1 MSRTNISDDLMY
13 RLLVSSV
20 KDYAIYMLDEEGT
33 VLNWNAGAAHIK
45 GYSVDDIVGKNYSC
59 FFSDDD
65 RRRGVPWD
73 NLEMARRLGHFADE
87 GWRYRKDGTAFW
99 ASVVIDPVYDPQGS
113 LLGFAKVTR
122 DLSEQQAATRRFEH
136 QARHDALTGVANR
149 RGIHEKLEE
158 QLPQVAYGSRIA
170 VHYLDLDRFK
180 AVNDNLGHE
189 MGDEVLRSATRR
201 FQAVLGQNGIVGR
214 LGGDEFVA
222 LQFGSPT
229 LDAIQATARSLVEAM
244 NEPVPVAGKLARVGV
259 SVGTAIAPS
268 NGYDTE
274 SILRCADLAL
284 YQAKRD
290 GRGCARQYSDEM
302 DSLAR
307 ARTALE
313 LEVREAVDQRRFS
326 LDYQPIVKAADGEVA
341 GYEALLRW
349 RASSGQIVPPSV
361 FIPVVEDLGLISSL
375 GEWVLRSACSEAM
388 RWSHNIYVSVNVSA
402 AQLRD
407 AELIGVVDRILAD
420 TGLSPERLELEI
432 TESTVL
438 DSVETAE
445 GILRNLRNRG
455 IGVALD
461 DFGTGFS
468 SLSLVKKL
476 PLTRIKIDKSFV
488 DQISDDSQ
496 STAVIDAVLALC
508 DGYGLSTTAEGVEN
522 SNQRYI
528 LTAKGCDS
536 LQGYLFG
543 RPGPADH
550 EHIDHAVTP

>member
-1 MSRTNISDDLMY
+1 MDRTGITDDLMY

-20 KDYAIYMLDEEGT
+20 KDYAIYLLDGDGFI
-33 VLNWNAGAAHIK
+33 LNWNAGAEHIK
-45 GYSVDDIVGKNYSC
+45 GYSADEIVGKNYSC

-73 NLEMARRLGHFADE
+73 NLETAKRLGHFADE
-87 GWRYRKDGTAFW
+87 GWRYRKDHSAFW
-99 ASVVIDPVYDPQGS
+99 ASVVIDPVYDLAGS

-122 DLSEQQAATRRFEH
+122 DLTEQQEVNRRFEH
-136 QARHDALTGVANR
+136 QARHDSLTGIYNR
-149 RGIHEKLEE
+149 RGIREKLEE

-189 MGDEVLRSATRR
+189 GGDEVLKSATRR
-201 FQAVLGQNGIVGR
+201 FQAVLGQNGVLGR
-214 LGGDEFVA
+214 LGGDEFIA

-229 LDAIQATARSLVEAM
+229 LDAIKLTANALVAAM
-244 NEPVPVAGKLARVGV
+244 EEPVLVAGKLAKVGV
-259 SVGTAIAPS
+259 SVGTAIAPFH
-268 NGYDTE
+268 GYDIDL
-274 SILRCADLAL
+274 ILRRADLAL

-290 GRGCARQYSDEM
+290 GRSCVRQYSDEM
-302 DSLAR
+302 DMLAR
-307 ARTALE
+307 ARTVLE
-313 LEVREAVDQRRFS
+313 LDVREAVDRRLFH
-326 LDYQPIVKAADGEVA
+326 LDYQPIINAVDGEVA

-349 RASSGQIVPPSV
+349 RTATGQMVPPSV
-361 FIPVVEDLGLISSL
+361 FIPVVEDLGLIFAL

-388 RWSHNIYVSVNVSA
+388 RWSHNVYVSVNVSA
-402 AQLRD
+402 AQLTD
-407 AELIGVVDRILAD
+407 PTFVGIVDEILSD
-420 TGLSPERLELEI
+420 TGLAPERLELEI
-432 TESTVL
+432 TESMVL
-438 DSVETAE
+438 DNVVIAE
-445 GILRNLRNRG
+445 GILRTLRNHG
-455 IGVALD
+455 IGIALD

-488 DQISDDSQ
+488 DQIGDDGK

-522 SNQRYI
+522 SNQQYI

-543 RPGPADH
+543 KPGPVDH
-550 EHIDHAVTP
+550 ERVDALAD

>member
-1 MSRTNISDDLMY
+1 MDRTGITDDLMY

-20 KDYAIYMLDEEGT
+20 KDYAIYLLDEEGFI
-33 VLNWNAGAAHIK
+33 LNWNAGAEHIK
-45 GYSVDDIVGKNYSC
+45 GYSADEIVGKNYSC

-73 NLEMARRLGHFADE
+73 NLETAKRLGHFADE
-87 GWRYRKDGTAFW
+87 GWRYRKDQSAFW
-99 ASVVIDPVYDPQGS
+99 ASVVIDPVYDLAGS

-122 DLSEQQAATRRFEH
+122 DLTEQQEANRRFEH
-136 QARHDALTGVANR
+136 QARHDSLTGIYNR
-149 RGIHEKLEE
+149 RGIREKLEE

-189 MGDEVLRSATRR
+189 GGDEVLKSATRR
-201 FQAVLGQNGIVGR
+201 FQAVLGQNGVLGR
-214 LGGDEFVA
+214 LGGDEFIA

-229 LDAIQATARSLVEAM
+229 LDAIKLTANALVAAM
-244 NEPVPVAGKLARVGV
+244 EEPVLVAGKLAKVGV
-259 SVGTAIAPS
+259 SVGTAIAPFH
-268 NGYDTE
+268 GYDIDL
-274 SILRCADLAL
+274 ILRRADLAL

-290 GRGCARQYSDEM
+290 GRSCVRQYSDEM
-302 DSLAR
+302 DMLAR
-307 ARTALE
+307 ARTVLE
-313 LEVREAVDQRRFS
+313 LDVREAVDRRLFY
-326 LDYQPIVKAADGEVA
+326 LDYQPIINAVDGEVA

-349 RASSGQIVPPSV
+349 RTATGQMVPPSV
-361 FIPVVEDLGLISSL
+361 FIPVVEDLGLIFAL

-402 AQLRD
+402 AQLTD
-407 AELIGVVDRILAD
+407 PTFVGIVDEILSD
-420 TGLSPERLELEI
+420 TGLAPERLELEI
-432 TESTVL
+432 TESMVL
-438 DSVETAE
+438 DNVVIAE
-445 GILRNLRNRG
+445 GILRTLRNHG
-455 IGVALD
+455 IGIALD

-488 DQISDDSQ
+488 DQIGDDGK

-522 SNQRYI
+522 SNQQYI

-543 RPGPADH
+543 KPGPVDH
-550 EHIDHAVTP
+550 ERVDALAD

>member
-1 MSRTNISDDLMY
+1 MGRTNFSDDIMY

-20 KDYAIYMLDEEGT
+20 KDHAIYMLDGNGN
-33 VLNWNAGAAHIK
+33 VLNWNAGAEHIK
-45 GYSVDDIVGKNYSC
+45 GYAADEIIGKNYSC

-65 RRRGVPWD
+65 RKRRVPWD
-73 NLEMARRLGHFADE
+73 NLETAQRLGHFAEE
-87 GWRYRKDGTAFW
+87 GWRYRKDRTAFW
-99 ASVVIDPVYDPQGS
+99 ASVVIDPVYNPDGL

-122 DLSEQQAATRRFEH
+122 DLTEQQEANRRFEH
-136 QARHDALTGVANR
+136 QARHDSLTGVYNR
-149 RGIHEKLEE
+149 RGIQEKLEE

-180 AVNDNLGHE
+180 AVNDNHGHE
-189 MGDEVLRSATRR
+189 IGDEVLKSATRR
-201 FQAVLGQNGIVGR
+201 FQSVLGHNGVVGR

-229 LDAIQATARSLVEAM
+229 LDAIQAAANSLVEAM
-244 NEPVPVAGKLARVGV
+244 IEPVAVGGKLARVGV
-259 SVGTAIAPS
+259 SVGTAIAPF
-268 NGYDTE
+268 NGYDTDT
-274 SILRCADLAL
+274 ILRCADLAL

-302 DSLAR
+302 DTLAR

-313 LEVREAVDQRRFS
+313 LEVREAVDRRLFF
-326 LDYQPIVKAADGEVA
+326 LDYQPIIDAADGTVA

-349 RASSGQIVPPSV
+349 QASTGELISPSV
-361 FIPVVEDLGLISSL
+361 FIPIVEELGFITAL
-375 GEWVLRSACSEAM
+375 GEWVLRTACSEAM
-388 RWSHNIYVSVNVSA
+388 RWSHNIYISVNVSA
-402 AQLRD
+402 AQLGD
-407 AELIGVVDRILAD
+407 TALIQIIDQILTD
-420 TGLSPERLELEI
+420 TGLAPERLELEI

-438 DSVETAE
+438 DNVKTAE
-445 GILRNLRNRG
+445 GVLRTLRNRG
-455 IGVALD
+455 IGIALD

-488 DQISDDSQ
+488 DQIGDDGK

-508 DGYGLSTTAEGVEN
+508 DGYGLSTTAEGVET

-528 LTAKGCDS
+528 LTAKGCDA
-536 LQGYLFG
+536 LQGFLFG
-543 RPGPADH
+543 KPGSADH
-550 EHIDHAVTP
+550 ERVDNHLD

>member
-1 MSRTNISDDLMY
+1 MDRTGITDDLMY

-20 KDYAIYMLDEEGT
+20 KDYAIYLLDEDGFI
-33 VLNWNAGAAHIK
+33 LNWNAGAEHIK
-45 GYSVDDIVGKNYSC
+45 GYSADEIVGKNYSC

-73 NLEMARRLGHFADE
+73 NLETAKRLGHFADE
-87 GWRYRKDGTAFW
+87 GWRYRKDHSAFW
-99 ASVVIDPVYDPQGS
+99 ASVVIDPVYDLAGS

-122 DLSEQQAATRRFEH
+122 DLTEQQEANRRFEH
-136 QARHDALTGVANR
+136 QARHDSLTGIYNR
-149 RGIHEKLEE
+149 RGIREKLEE

-180 AVNDNLGHE
+180 AINDNLGHE
-189 MGDEVLRSATRR
+189 GGDEVLKSATRR
-201 FQAVLGQNGIVGR
+201 FQAVLGQNGVLGR
-214 LGGDEFVA
+214 LGGDEFIA

-229 LDAIQATARSLVEAM
+229 LDAITLTANALVAAM
-244 NEPVPVAGKLARVGV
+244 EEPVPVAGKLAKVGV
-259 SVGTAIAPS
+259 SVGTAIAPFH
-268 NGYDTE
+268 GYDIDL
-274 SILRCADLAL
+274 ILRRADLAL

-290 GRGCARQYSDEM
+290 GRSCVRQYSDEM
-302 DSLAR
+302 DMLAR
-307 ARTALE
+307 ARTVLE
-313 LEVREAVDQRRFS
+313 LDVREAVDRRLFY
-326 LDYQPIVKAADGEVA
+326 LDYQPIINAVDGEVA

-349 RASSGQIVPPSV
+349 RTATGQMVPPSV
-361 FIPVVEDLGLISSL
+361 FIPVVEDLGLIFAL

-388 RWSHNIYVSVNVSA
+388 RWSHNIYVSVNVST
-402 AQLRD
+402 AQLTD
-407 AELIGVVDRILAD
+407 PTFVGIVDEILSD
-420 TGLSPERLELEI
+420 TGLAPERLELEI
-432 TESTVL
+432 TESMVL
-438 DSVETAE
+438 DNVVIAE
-445 GILRNLRNRG
+445 GILRTLRNHG
-455 IGVALD
+455 IGIALD

-488 DQISDDSQ
+488 DQIGDDGK

-522 SNQRYI
+522 SNQQYI

-543 RPGPADH
+543 KPGPVDH
-550 EHIDHAVTP
+550 ERVDVLAD